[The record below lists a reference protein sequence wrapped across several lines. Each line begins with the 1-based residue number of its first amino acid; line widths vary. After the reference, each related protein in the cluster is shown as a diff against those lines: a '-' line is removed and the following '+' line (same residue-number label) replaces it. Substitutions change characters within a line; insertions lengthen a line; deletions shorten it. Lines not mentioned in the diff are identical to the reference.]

1 MSEKLLGKTD
11 EQRLMIDR
19 RVYDDVGADFSAY
32 EPKDAIHLIEWP
44 AALPL
49 SDEIEELEVVG
60 TRALSPTQIIWE
72 ILFSLGSR
80 YAENYGT
87 NRTA

>member
-11 EQRLMIDR
+11 EQRPMIDR
-19 RVYDDVGADFSAY
+19 RVHDDVGTDCWAD
-32 EPKDAIHLIEWP
+32 EPKDAVHLIDWP

-60 TRALSPTQIIWE
+60 TRAQFLTQIIWE
-72 ILFSLGSR
+72 IQFSLEPT
-80 YAENYGT
+80 YADNYGT
-87 NRTA
+87 HRTA